1 MKQRIIVSLTSFPGG
16 MGVIVPTLKSLLKQ
30 SLLPEKIV
38 LYLADPEF
46 PDRKIPENL
55 ETLARENP
63 ILDIRYYPTN
73 IRSYKKLIP
82 ALEDF
87 PNEIIITVD
96 DDALYPPDLIKR
108 LIAEH
113 KKYPDSIIAHRTR
126 RMIFDKKW
134 NLLPYKSWKIYK
146 HLRYFVWGSHPKYT
160 NFFTGTGGVL
170 YPPHALHPDAT
181 KEEFFM
187 NLAPT
192 ADDVWFW
199 AMAVRKNTKIK
210 PVFFGF
216 PHITTLEKPD
226 QHKLTTFNLVDDR
239 NVKFAN
245 AIMKKFP
252 EILEIIQSA
261 KN

>member
-1 MKQRIIVSLTSFPGG
+1 

-30 SLLPEKIV
+30 SLPPDKIV

-46 PDRKIPENL
+46 PDRGLPENL
-55 ETLARENP
+55 EMLVKENP
-63 ILDIRYYPTN
+63 ILDIRFHPTN

-82 ALEDF
+82 ALRDF
-87 PNEIIITVD
+87 PDDVIITVD
-96 DDALYPPDLIKR
+96 DDALYSPDLIKR
-108 LIAEH
+108 LISEH
-113 KKYPDSIIAHRTR
+113 KKYPYSIIAHRTR
-126 RMIFDKKW
+126 RMMFDKGW

-146 HLRYFVWGSHPKYT
+146 HLRYIAWGSHPKYT

-170 YPPHALHPDAT
+170 YPPHALHPDTA
-181 KEEFFM
+181 KEELFM
-187 NLAPT
+187 DLAPT

-199 AMAVRKNTKIK
+199 AMAVRRKTKIK

-216 PHITTLEKPD
+216 PHINTLEKLE
-226 QHKLTTFNLVDDR
+226 QHKLTTVNLMDDR

-245 AIMKKFP
+245 AIMEKFP
-252 EILEIIQSA
+252 EILKIIQNQ